1 MVKSEIELTISQ
13 WIICRREIQRFI
25 FASLFYGTILNA
37 FRRFVLYKK
46 KSLYGVAVRTSFT
59 VCHVF
64 QETANHRWRTNMTVA
79 FFYYVQKYKKFD
91 LIII

>member
-1 MVKSEIELTISQ
+1 MAVKCDVVLTISQ
-13 WIICRREIQRFI
+13 WINCKRWIRGFI
-25 FASLFYGTILNA
+25 IASLFYGTILKA
-37 FRRFVLYKK
+37 FGRFVLYKK

-79 FFYYVQKYKKFD
+79 FFLLRAKVEKVW
-91 LIII
+91 